1 MSLLKDRTLFSLI
14 INNLFELHGLSHV
27 GVEMGGLGVLFYE
40 SSVGGDFCWF
50 EESGLPFGGGD
61 GCG

>member
-1 MSLLKDRTLFSLI
+1 
-14 INNLFELHGLSHV
+14 LFELHGLSHV